1 MLLFN
6 WNFENDYF
14 LISFLYQNLFQY
26 KADGIITKRH
36 LVVVTFKLFDLLY
49 SCFPS
54 YVSPQPSVLSFEKIA
69 KITIWFVTNS
79 ALETAWKNHF
89 LRDAVFFFSYEN
101 RENLLDI
108 LFIADSY
115 ALTWPLCAPV
125 LLWKLCAHSLKES
138 QLFNTCELESV
149 TERKQ
154 IHHLLSSHYLWM
166 KSIRL
171 WVNHMSDLVFD

>member
-1 MLLFN
+1 M
-6 WNFENDYF
+6 
-14 LISFLYQNLFQY
+14 
-26 KADGIITKRH
+26 
-36 LVVVTFKLFDLLY
+36 VVVTFKVLDLLY
-49 SCFPS
+49 SFPS
-54 YVSPQPSVLSFEKIA
+54 YVSPLPSVLSLEKIA

-125 LLWKLCAHSLKES
+125 LLWKLYAHSLKEV

-154 IHHLLSSHYLWM
+154 IHHLLSSSHYFWM

-171 WVNHMSDLVFD
+171 WVNHMSDLVLE

>member
-1 MLLFN
+1 MKWLLFPC
-6 WNFENDYF
+6 
-14 LISFLYQNLFQY
+14 QNLLSVERRWYYYQ
-26 KADGIITKRH
+26 KT
-36 LVVVTFKLFDLLY
+36 LVVFTFQLLDLLY

-108 LFIADSY
+108 LFVADSY

-125 LLWKLCAHSLKES
+125 LLWKLCAPSLKEG
-138 QLFNTCELESV
+138 QLFNTCEL
-149 TERKQ
+149 
-154 IHHLLSSHYLWM
+154 
-166 KSIRL
+166 
-171 WVNHMSDLVFD
+171 